1 MFSVS
6 AEVVYFL
13 KNISLA
19 HVCTPVNMETQYFQL
34 LKSCTYWCHLTCWNL
49 NSQSRCWSKRLHNV
63 TVYLSSYHSTLEAM
77 FHWHHLG
84 TQCVNPPLF
93 HYSKMIYLCAWV
105 LLGKNWTPEKME
117 PIPLTDRTTRRIRP
131 AASGTAMPSWSTLSR
146 PRNSDQTKRGQRLV

>member
-34 LKSCTYWCHLTCWNL
+34 LKSCIYWCHVTCWNL

-63 TVYLSSYHSTLEAM
+63 AVYLSSHHSTLEAM

-84 TQCVNPPLF
+84 TQCVNPPIISLF
-93 HYSKMIYLCAWV
+93 KDNLSMCLGAAWQKLDSRENGAYLPDR
-105 LLGKNWTPEKME
+105 PEWSGE
-117 PIPLTDRTTRRIRP
+117 SGQQLHEQPCPAEAPLAGP
-131 AASGTAMPSWSTLSR
+131 ETLIK
-146 PRNSDQTKRGQRLV
+146 PEEVRG